1 MSKKRGEDS
10 MKSNNIQE
18 TNNTS
23 DIGKLRKIN
32 RISFLSMIFFQ
43 MAIIAVFEC
52 NAEAGDYQ
60 EVKEACEGNLIY
72 MVSFYGLLITLL
84 VSVLAWL
91 IKGIQAQRAIIIAKY
106 STISFLA
113 GQTVMIIEWFTDWYI
128 HDDIFYWVSLWILI
142 ASIPIMIASWAMVIK
157 DKQNKKKNKPATD
170 IFKSFFKL
178 NGIGI
183 IVTAS
188 ASLLNLAIAEGWDE
202 LLGYLALTYVVPVLV
217 VLEVLCLIVIIKRK
231 K

>member
-1 MSKKRGEDS
+1 MRKLGGNITKNTE
-10 MKSNNIQE
+10 IQE

-23 DIGKLRKIN
+23 GTDKLKKIN

-72 MVSFYGLLITLL
+72 MISFYGLLITLL

-91 IKGIQAQRAIIIAKY
+91 IKGIQAQKAITVAKY

-113 GQTVMIIEWFTDWYI
+113 GQTVMIIEWLTDWYI

-142 ASIPIMIASWAMVIK
+142 ASVPIMIASWAMVIK
-157 DKQNKKKNKPATD
+157 DRQNKKKNKPDTD
-170 IFKSFFKL
+170 FFKSFLKL

-183 IVTAS
+183 LITAS
-188 ASLLNLAIAEGWDE
+188 ASLLNLAIADSWDE
-202 LLGYLALTYVVPVLV
+202 LPGYLALTYVVPVLV

-231 K
+231 E